1 MFASLSGTAT
11 MLDGEVA
18 EIAEYGPIDRI
29 IQAIKDDDNIGFCI
43 ACGEEVYG
51 VEPDARCYECESC
64 GELKVYGAEELLLM
78 H

>member
-1 MFASLSGTAT
+1 MK
-11 MLDGEVA
+11 
-18 EIAEYGPIDRI
+18 IPIDRI

-51 VEPDARCYECESC
+51 VEPDARSYECELC
-64 GELKVYGAEELLLM
+64 GELRVYGAEELLLM